1 MTIHHDKKAYGRLAK
16 TSEELSDEKI
26 LSMIKELGGEKAE
39 DKEENVPPS
48 AKSAKGRKKT

>member
-26 LSMIKELGGEKAE
+26 LNMIKELGGEKAE
-39 DKEENVPPS
+39 DKEENAPPS